1 MVTKEQLAWTRE
13 ALERLYDLA
22 FLESHIMSPTVREY
36 YTSARAAQSSL
47 IKVIQQLKPPAN
59 VPLNSMAW
67 RIYNALNER
76 YLSGLTQSEA
86 AVELNISLRQLR
98 RDQMRGIAAVAS
110 LLFSAAQAKP
120 AGASLP
126 ASSERPQYS
135 LTNVEEA
142 LRSAIAIL
150 EPLLNQRGLQVS
162 IHMDGPAP
170 SIIGDRMMM
179 RQLLILSLNWI
190 ILRAQHT
197 KLEAHIK
204 SAGLQVYVKLLTAG
218 FPGPRDEL
226 DAIRH
231 LAQSIGATVQ
241 ASDHS
246 SELQIAFPA
255 CVRRCILMI
264 DDDQDAIELV
274 RRSLET
280 TNEFELVAIT
290 HPENAL
296 REALEL
302 RPDCILLDVM
312 MPTLD
317 GWELLAQFKSHPEL
331 LAIPVIISSVLGGET
346 LARALG
352 ASGVLPRPYTTASL
366 LQTLRSVITYP
377 GNMG

>member
-1 MVTKEQLAWTRE
+1 MVTAEQLTWTRE

-22 FLESHIMSPTVREY
+22 FLEKHIMSQVVKEY
-36 YTSARAAQSSL
+36 YASARNAQSSL
-47 IKVIQQLKPPAN
+47 IKAIQQLKPPAN

-76 YLSGLTQSEA
+76 YLSGLTQNEA
-86 AVELNISLRQLR
+86 AIELNISLRQLR

-110 LLFSAAQAKP
+110 LLFGTAQTKP
-120 AGASLP
+120 ADTSLL
-126 ASSERPQYS
+126 ASSERPRYS

-162 IHMDGPAP
+162 VCTDGSSPP
-170 SIIGDRMMM
+170 ITGDRMVI
-179 RQLLILSLNWI
+179 RQLLILSLNWTI
-190 ILRAQHT
+190 HRAQHT

-204 SAGLQVYVKLLTAG
+204 PTGSQVFVRLLAAETS
-218 FPGPRDEL
+218 GPCNEL
-226 DAIRH
+226 DAIEH
-231 LAQSIGATVQ
+231 LAHSIGATVQ
-241 ASDHS
+241 ASDHPS
-246 SELQIAFPA
+246 ALQIAFPA
-255 CVRRCILMI
+255 CVRRCVLMI

-331 LAIPVIISSVLGGET
+331 VAIPVIISSVLGGET

-352 ASGVLPRPYTTASL
+352 ASGVLPRPYATASL
-366 LQTLRSVITYP
+366 LQTLRNVIT
-377 GNMG
+377 